1 MAKIGIIG
9 GGIIGSA
16 AATWLID
23 EGHEVTVFERDPGGR
38 PASAGNAGFI
48 AVSQIYP
55 VARRGILSQVPKWL
69 LDPLGPLAVRWRDLP
84 ATAPWLTAFAAAATR
99 EGEARTMD
107 ALAPLGRRCLADHI
121 ELGNKARLT
130 GHLRNTGA
138 LSVRAN
144 RAGLDADMA
153 LYGEVAARVDVDYER
168 IGAVAARELVPELE
182 GAFAGAV
189 HLKDFWIV
197 TDPLQ
202 VLRHYQ
208 GFVRARGTLVEAPVV
223 GVEAGAEGVAIRTGD
238 GASAR
243 FDHVLVA
250 AGVWSRR
257 FVRQLGLKV
266 LLAAERGYNT
276 TYADPELKLA
286 MPLIFAGHGFV
297 ASPFVD
303 SLRVGG
309 AVEIASPEAPPNF
322 ARARAMRT
330 IMRRFVPAL
339 PTEGGVEWMGRRPST
354 PDSLPVVGRHPDDRR
369 ILFAFGHG
377 HMGLSYAASTARLV
391 AGMVADVEEV
401 NILKPFDIARFNRG
415 ARGART
421 RR

>member
-1 MAKIGIIG
+1 MARIGIVG

-23 EGHEVTVFERDPGGR
+23 EGHQVTVFERDPGGR
-38 PASAGNAGFI
+38 PASAGNAGFV
-48 AVSQIYP
+48 AVPQIYP
-55 VARRGILSQVPKWL
+55 VARRGMLVQVPKWL

-99 EGEARTMD
+99 QGEARAMD
-107 ALAPLGRRCLADHI
+107 ALAPLGRRCVADHI
-121 ELGNKARLT
+121 ELGNKAKLT

-138 LSVRAN
+138 LSVRAT
-144 RAGLDADMA
+144 RAGIDAEMA
-153 LYGEVAARVDVDYER
+153 LYAEVARRVDIDFER
-168 IGAVAARELVPELE
+168 IGAAAARELVPELE

-197 TDPLQ
+197 SNPLD

-208 GFVRARGTLVEAPVV
+208 GFVGARGTMVEAEVAGIEPGAD
-223 GVEAGAEGVAIRTGD
+223 GVSIRTRD
-238 GASAR
+238 GASAA
-243 FDHVLVA
+243 FDFVLVA
-250 AGVWSRR
+250 AGVWSRSL
-257 FVRQLGLKV
+257 VRQLGLRV
-266 LLAAERGYNT
+266 LLTAERGYNT
-276 TYADPELKLA
+276 TYADPELRLK
-286 MPLIFAGHGFV
+286 MPLIFAEHGFV

-309 AVEIASPEAPPNF
+309 AVEIASPEAPPNY

-330 IMRRFVPAL
+330 IMRRFVPTL
-339 PTEGGVEWMGRRPST
+339 PDQGGVEWMGRRPST
-354 PDSLPVVGRHPDDRR
+354 PDSMPVISRHPGDRR

-377 HMGLSYAASTARLV
+377 HMGLSYSASTARLV

-401 NILKPFDIARFNRG
+401 DILRPFDIARFNRG
-415 ARGART
+415 GKRAAET
-421 RR
+421 P